1 MNHCTL
7 SLHKLWPPNKQK
19 RWNCEK
25 STVFY
30 KCRTKK
36 TQKNGKHSSSFL
48 FATLFCYFLGSSN
61 LRNKNK
67 KVIKNPQNKNT
78 FVFFLI
84 FRRAFFIFCNNKGI
98 VLQKSF
104 ELYSEGIKLFFKRG
118 ATTDIKISSSLS
130 HASFEN
136 TYNLKSDWGMLI
148 QF

>member
-1 MNHCTL
+1 MYSFFTQTVR
-7 SLHKLWPPNKQK
+7 PPNKQK

-36 TQKNGKHSSSFL
+36 RKKWQ
-48 FATLFCYFLGSSN
+48 TLFLLFVCSPFLLFFGIVQSTKQKQKGYKESP
-61 LRNKNK
+61 KQK
-67 KVIKNPQNKNT
+67 HVC
-78 FVFFLI
+78 FFFFLI

-118 ATTDIKISSSLS
+118 ATTDVKISSSRP

-136 TYNLKSDWGMLI
+136 TSSW
-148 QF
+148 